1 MKNIFLLSTFLF
13 SLTSFAQRVDIHP
26 QAFNPGGWKVDVQ
39 FMDVMGSP
47 YLLAHGNGI
56 RCLDAKAVANIPE
69 AGEWRIYV
77 RSRSWVDG
85 AGAFK
90 IKVKAKLSDN
100 DVTRFYDFDGNEITV
115 NTGKTYIALCP
126 DDDFPY
132 VGIIAE

>member
-1 MKNIFLLSTFLF
+1 MKNIFLLFTFLF
-13 SLTSFAQRVDIHP
+13 SLTSFAQSVDIHP

-69 AGEWRIYV
+69 AGEWRVYV

-85 AGAFK
+85 AGL
-90 IKVKAKLSDN
+90 KLM
-100 DVTRFYDFDGNEITV
+100 V
-115 NTGKTYIALCP
+115 NYLILFLALLR
-126 DDDFPY
+126 
-132 VGIIAE
+132 VNGLGRMLEL